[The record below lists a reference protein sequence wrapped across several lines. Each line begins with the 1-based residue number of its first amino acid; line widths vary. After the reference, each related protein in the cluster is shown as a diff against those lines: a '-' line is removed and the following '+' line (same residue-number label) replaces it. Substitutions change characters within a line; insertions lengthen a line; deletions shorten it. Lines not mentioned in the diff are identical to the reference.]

1 MQIGDL
7 IKLKHA
13 TNFIGVIIKL
23 LPSTRG
29 HGKVI
34 HLLRQGHVYKT
45 YEVDVE
51 VINGNK
57 LKA

>member
-13 TNFIGVIIKL
+13 TNFIGVVIKL
-23 LPSTRG
+23 LPSTRVR
-29 HGKVI
+29 GKVI
-34 HLLRQGHVYKT
+34 HLLRHGHVYKT
-45 YEVDVE
+45 YEADVE